1 MKVTQE
7 VVTVWADPL
16 VGEVNFVLS
25 GFRITLSADE
35 ATHLANALAEG
46 VDRLQRVPRPA
57 ATPAPVPASPPADPP
72 SELATDGA
80 AAASLASAETEA
92 IQYRTRAL
100 IQASIRE
107 KGLAL
112 REEERV

>member
-46 VDRLQRVPRPA
+46 VDRLHRAAAAAAASMPVPVSPA
-57 ATPAPVPASPPADPP
+57 ADP
-72 SELATDGA
+72 ATDGA
-80 AAASLASAETEA
+80 ATASLTSAETEA

-107 KGLAL
+107 KGLSL

>member
-16 VGEVNFVLS
+16 AGEVNFVLS
-25 GFRITLSADE
+25 GFRITLSAEE

-46 VDRLQRVPRPA
+46 VDRLRQAPMPTVASAVPA
-57 ATPAPVPASPPADPP
+57 MPAPNPPADP
-72 SELATDGA
+72 AADGPTGHSPTA
-80 AAASLASAETEA
+80 AETEA
-92 IQYRTRAL
+92 IQHRTRAL

-107 KGLAL
+107 KGLSL